1 MRGDVAGYDLQ
12 KLPSVLEKAVGRSS
26 HKTAGPRRTK
36 ETAQEDPQRDRGFK
50 PVKTVSFIVPG
61 PPVAKGRPRFSVR
74 KSQGGG
80 AYVSVRTPD
89 KTVIYENQ
97 VKLEYREQTGGHR
110 FDDDCML
117 EIVIEAYYGIPKSDS
132 KKKRAAML
140 TGDIRPTKKPDIDN
154 VLKAVADSLNGIA
167 YRDDSQIV
175 RAVVD
180 KFYDTAPRLIVT
192 ITEI

>member
-1 MRGDVAGYDLQ
+1 MEGNDLQ
-12 KLPSVLEKAVGRSS
+12 ELPAVLEKAIGRSG
-26 HKTAGPRRTK
+26 HKTAGPRSTK
-36 ETAQEDPQRDRGFK
+36 EAAQEDPQRDRGFK
-50 PVKTVSFIVPG
+50 PMKTVSFMVPG
-61 PPVAKGRPRFSVR
+61 EPVAKGRPRFSVR
-74 KSQGGG
+74 KSKDGG

-97 VKLEYREQTGGHR
+97 VKLEYREQTGG
-110 FDDDCML
+110 FKFPDDAML
-117 EIVIEAYYGIPKSDS
+117 EIEIEAYFSIPKSAS

-140 TGDIRPTKKPDIDN
+140 TGEIRPTKRPDADN
-154 VLKAVADSLNGIA
+154 VLKCMDALNGIA

-180 KFYDTAPRLIVT
+180 KFYDAAPRLIVT

>member
-1 MRGDVAGYDLQ
+1 M
-12 KLPSVLEKAVGRSS
+12 
-26 HKTAGPRRTK
+26 
-36 ETAQEDPQRDRGFK
+36 
-50 PVKTVSFIVPG
+50 VPG
-61 PPVAKGRPRFSVR
+61 EPVGKGRPRFGVR
-74 KSQGGG
+74 RSKDGG

-97 VKLEYREQTGGHR
+97 VKLEYREQTGGQK
-110 FDDDCML
+110 FGDDCML
-117 EIVIEAYYGIPKSDS
+117 EIEIEAYYSIPKSAS

-140 TGDIRPTKKPDIDN
+140 DGTVRPTKKPDADN

-180 KFYDTAPRLIVT
+180 KFYDAAPRLIVT